1 MRDEKQNKF
10 EFICAD
16 IYSLICIRC
25 NRVATE
31 HLRQIEIGKLCRE
44 KIGSHSFFLHAISL
58 LLAFVQNSANTRMCV
73 CVRYK
78 RYSRTYKIVRFK
90 VACKVVYHTFLLSL
104 LFFEMCARPQNHV
117 YILRKLTNM
126 NGYGLQTMYTL
137 RTQQM
142 NEIWTIGKG

>member
-104 LFFEMCARPQNHV
+104 LLSKCVRAR
-117 YILRKLTNM
+117 K
-126 NGYGLQTMYTL
+126 TMYIFSE
-137 RTQQM
+137 
-142 NEIWTIGKG
+142 N